1 MKGNSDSLATSQIQ
15 KVGWKDN
22 AATPPSFNAGE
33 DYGLDA
39 LGGFFAC
46 HVVTNSTLFLLQDQG
61 AKETA
66 GKHVSPPKRKICLR
80 IRY

>member
-1 MKGNSDSLATSQIQ
+1 MKGNSDSLAASQIQ

-22 AATPPSFNAGE
+22 AATPPPFNAGE
-33 DYGLDA
+33 DDGLDA

-66 GKHVSPPKRKICLR
+66 GRAVSPPKLTW
-80 IRY
+80 